1 MDEMKKGLQLSCRPS
16 LFAVCLSRDAKSLR
30 YWLSGLVSFFS
41 SAGRCG
47 KFGCPGEGGGAD
59 GLSLTC
65 GLNSLALT
73 PSTLGFGAVSA
84 LTAPSAGNS
93 LWIRFLALSIGVTVA
108 VVAGLIPALASAA
121 LLISICLARAA
132 AMTASSLARA
142 AAAGDGVAAVVVTGL
157 AGVVVVAGFAAA
169 FVAGFVVAAA
179 FVVAAGLVLAV
190 GVAGLVVAVGA
201 GLVVTVEAGL
211 VAATVAA
218 GFAGAGVAGF
228 ATVVPVWVR
237 ATAAGFGAE

>member
-1 MDEMKKGLQLSCRPS
+1 
-16 LFAVCLSRDAKSLR
+16 
-30 YWLSGLVSFFS
+30 LVSFGSF
-41 SAGRCG
+41 AGRCG
-47 KFGCPGEGGGAD
+47 KFGCPGAGGTTD
-59 GLSLTC
+59 GLSL
-65 GLNSLALT
+65 GLGGWNSLALT

-84 LTAPSAGNS
+84 LTAPSAGSS

-142 AAAGDGVAAVVVTGL
+142 AAAGDGVAAVVVAGL
-157 AGVVVVAGFAAA
+157 AGVVVVAGFVVAAVFVVVPGLVLA
-169 FVAGFVVAAA
+169 VVVAGFVVA
-179 FVVAAGLVLAV
+179 VAAGLVAT
-190 GVAGLVVAVGA
+190 VAA
-201 GLVVTVEAGL
+201 GF

-228 ATVVPVWVR
+228 ATVAPVWVR
-237 ATAAGFGAE
+237 ATGAGFGAECTTGAGFGVE